1 MQRPLTGKRVTCE
14 ADAARIALASR
25 ESSVPEYEDADLHDQ

>member
-1 MQRPLTGKRVTCE
+1 MQRPLTGRRVTCK

-25 ESSVPEYEDADLHDQ
+25 ESSIPEDVDADLHDQ